1 MSVVAMKKT
10 MKLLL
15 LSAIAV
21 AVAHPMNAEAAL
33 ARQEELAASAVAPG
47 SCSYPVN
54 CAGKVLPRPDTQSW
68 QMNKSTIIMCAT
80 PKGSSAITR
89 AEA

>member
-1 MSVVAMKKT
+1 MSTLPEPSDTTRKYGVHFEDGST
-10 MKLLL
+10 CIL
-15 LSAIAV
+15 
-21 AVAHPMNAEAAL
+21 PEAAL